1 MFQNLLPGRSRKPL
15 SSSGHS
21 FLAAIITLLTLAA
34 TLSSCNGRDRSATA
48 ILDRA
53 DILMNGRPD
62 SALTLV
68 GAISPAG
75 LSPAVD
81 SRRRLLLV
89 KASMKSEAPALP
101 DSILLPACD
110 YYSGRGDSLEVQTL
124 FYRGE
129 QLFEN
134 SDYEHALIPLHD
146 AYHLALRNSDHFY
159 AAMAARTLCIIYG
172 NIHIMS
178 EALKWS
184 LRAKELFEKAGKP
197 VHAEWMKDLVG
208 KAYTWTDRFDEALRT
223 FDSVDSAQYSCP
235 VLRRSILEKKSDLF
249 ARMEDYRASLGELM
263 KLRSDKGSLES
274 AQWSKVGENLLM
286 LGDLAGAR
294 QAIDSAR
301 ISMSTAR
308 DSLFASYILS
318 QIYAREGR
326 FEEACKESLRWGRN
340 QMRYDEYMIERPQ
353 ILTMSDYFMMHTREQ
368 EARASQA
375 RTLNM
380 ALLIVA
386 SLLIVIIILTVI
398 IFRSRLR
405 NRRESEARLIVRLSR
420 LEKDISDSQTRSSAL
435 KAEIDSLFREKFA
448 LLDSLCNAWY
458 RNPEGTATNAGFRRE
473 IVGLLS
479 QMQSVEMNAAM
490 ERLIDSNCDGWMSRF
505 RTACPDLKPWQYQM
519 TMYLFVDFSIETI
532 AILLSKPTLNSTYAA
547 KSNLKK
553 AIISAA
559 PAQAD
564 SFLKSLGFTQ

>member
-1 MFQNLLPGRSRKPL
+1 
-15 SSSGHS
+15 
-21 FLAAIITLLTLAA
+21 
-34 TLSSCNGRDRSATA
+34 
-48 ILDRA
+48 
-53 DILMNGRPD
+53 
-62 SALTLV
+62 
-68 GAISPAG
+68 
-75 LSPAVD
+75 
-81 SRRRLLLV
+81 
-89 KASMKSEAPALP
+89 
-101 DSILLPACD
+101 
-110 YYSGRGDSLEVQTL
+110 
-124 FYRGE
+124 
-129 QLFEN
+129 
-134 SDYEHALIPLHD
+134 
-146 AYHLALRNSDHFY
+146 
-159 AAMAARTLCIIYG
+159 
-172 NIHIMS
+172 
-178 EALKWS
+178 
-184 LRAKELFEKAGKP
+184 
-197 VHAEWMKDLVG
+197 
-208 KAYTWTDRFDEALRT
+208 
-223 FDSVDSAQYSCP
+223 
-235 VLRRSILEKKSDLF
+235 
-249 ARMEDYRASLGELM
+249 M
-263 KLRSDKGSLES
+263 KLRSDRGSLES
-274 AQWSKVGENLLM
+274 AQWSKVGRNLLM

-294 QAIDSAR
+294 QAIDSAH

-318 QIYAREGR
+318 QIYARERR

-353 ILTMSDYFMMHTREQ
+353 ILTMSDYFMIHTREQ

-519 TMYLFVDFSIETI
+519 TMYLFVGFSIETI